1 MQIPTIPTSR
11 WFLYVS
17 SGLLVFLC
25 LAVLLAGLILFVQ
38 SAQPRVGQIA
48 GSSMEPTLQ
57 GPRLL
62 VNCEACQAKNLFA
75 RDAWDPNRPA
85 KCPCCGAS
93 ILVEDEPMVQAGESI
108 QYLPTP
114 WLQRMS
120 GSSKE
125 QAIRRGDI
133 VVFERE
139 AGLLKELK
147 RVVGLPSEEVTL
159 RDGDL
164 WINGI
169 RYEKTLRET
178 LAQAVLVADWDPN
191 RCRKTLSEFLD
202 SLMSPPS
209 NELPINAHDS
219 HAIVPAKDFGIALRS
234 SEFPP
239 DARTTVRLSTSD
251 HSYTIEVHTAKDW
264 SVVCNGLPLPKLT
277 AGQMSERE
285 GPRWIIAAVIDGR
298 LLVGDELGTCHAE
311 SITALQST
319 VDEEGRVEDSSKP
332 FLTLQD
338 SDGNATFDLAILFRD
353 LIYRGYGD
361 ANEETIPAGPGYVVL
376 GDNISISDDS
386 RGPTGNSERWDAGK
400 IRGVVLPTSNPMD
413 NLLRQR
419 STRTC
424 PCDGQISSA
433 R

>member
-1 MQIPTIPTSR
+1 MQIPPIPTSR

-17 SGLLVFLC
+17 AGLLVFLC

-38 SAQPRVGQIA
+38 SSQPRVGQIA
-48 GSSMEPTLQ
+48 GNSMEPTLQ

-62 VNCEACQAKNLFA
+62 VKCEACQDKNLFT
-75 RDAWDPNRPA
+75 RDAWNPSRPA
-85 KCPCCGAS
+85 SCLCCGAS
-93 ILVEDEPMVQAGESI
+93 ILADDEPMVQAGDSI

-114 WLQRMS
+114 WLHRLS
-120 GSSKE
+120 RSSKE
-125 QAIRRGDI
+125 QAIRRGDV

-139 AGLLKELK
+139 AIFLKELK

-164 WINGI
+164 WINGS
-169 RYEKTLRET
+169 RYQKTLRET

-191 RCRKTLSEFLD
+191 RCGKTLAEFLD
-202 SLMSPPS
+202 SLMLPPS
-209 NELPINAHDS
+209 NVLPINAHDS
-219 HAIVPAKDFGIALRS
+219 HTIVPANDFGIALRYS
-234 SEFPP
+234 DSAFKV
-239 DARTTVRLSTSD
+239 RTTVCLSTSD
-251 HSYTIEVHTAKDW
+251 HSYTIDVHTAKEW

-277 AGQMSERE
+277 TGQGRAGE
-285 GPRWIIAAVIDGR
+285 GPRWIMAGFIDGR
-298 LLVGDELGTCHAE
+298 LLVGDELGNCYAE

-319 VDEEGRVEDSSKP
+319 VDEEGRVEHSSKP

-353 LIYRGYGD
+353 LVYRGYGD

-376 GDNISISDDS
+376 GDNISISEDS
-386 RGPTGNSERWDAGK
+386 RGPTGNSERWDAGR